1 MKNLFAVL
9 LASLMLFSF
18 AACSSETDSSSDT
31 NQSNVETVT
40 TDEESGA
47 DSTEETT
54 NETDSETDADE
65 TDETGTDASD
75 ETGSDETG
83 SDASDETDSE
93 TGTDAS
99 DETGTDA
106 TDETGT
112 DATDETGTD
121 ATGTTDETASD
132 SAEETAGTAEQQ
144 TITGTILDATMST
157 VTIQTEDGEE
167 LSFSIPDDADETE
180 VDGMTVG
187 DTLEITYTGT
197 IDGTDTSG
205 ATVVKLVQTSAQ

>member
-31 NQSNVETVT
+31 NQNNVETVT

-54 NETDSETDADE
+54 DATDSETAADA
-65 TDETGTDASD
+65 
-75 ETGSDETG
+75 TGSDAADETG
-83 SDASDETDSE
+83 SDAT
-93 TGTDAS
+93 
-99 DETGTDA
+99 DETGSDA
-106 TDETGT
+106 TDETGS
-112 DATDETGTD
+112 DATDETDSATNTGVY
-121 ATGTTDETASD
+121 TGTADP
-132 SAEETAGTAEQQ
+132 AEEQ

>member
-54 NETDSETDADE
+54 
-65 TDETGTDASD
+65 
-75 ETGSDETG
+75 
-83 SDASDETDSE
+83 DETDSE

-99 DETGTDA
+99 DETS
-106 TDETGT
+106 T

>member
-31 NQSNVETVT
+31 NQNNVETVT

-54 NETDSETDADE
+54 DETDSETDADA
-65 TDETGTDASD
+65 T
-75 ETGSDETG
+75 
-83 SDASDETDSE
+83 
-93 TGTDAS
+93 

-187 DTLEITYTGT
+187 DTLDITYTGT

>member
-18 AACSSETDSSSDT
+18 TACSSDTDNSSDT

-40 TDEESGA
+40 TDEESGD

-54 NETDSETDADE
+54 
-65 TDETGTDASD
+65 
-75 ETGSDETG
+75 
-83 SDASDETDSE
+83 DETDSE
-93 TGTDAS
+93 TGD
-99 DETGTDA
+99 DA

-112 DATDETGTD
+112 DTSEETSTDATDETGSSETGS
-121 ATGTTDETASD
+121 ATNTGVYTGTADP
-132 SAEETAGTAEQQ
+132 AEEQ

>member
-40 TDEESGA
+40 TDEESGS

-54 NETDSETDADE
+54 DETDSETGTDAS
-65 TDETGTDASD
+65 DETGTDASD

-83 SDASDETDSE
+83 SDQ
-93 TGTDAS
+93 
-99 DETGTDA
+99 
-106 TDETGT
+106 TDETGSS
-112 DATDETGTD
+112 ETGSATNTGVY
-121 ATGTTDETASD
+121 TGTADP
-132 SAEETAGTAEQQ
+132 AEEQ

>member
-54 NETDSETDADE
+54 DETDSETDADA
-65 TDETGTDASD
+65 T
-75 ETGSDETG
+75 
-83 SDASDETDSE
+83 
-93 TGTDAS
+93 

-121 ATGTTDETASD
+121 ATGTTDETAFD

-180 VDGMTVG
+180 VDGMTIG
-187 DTLEITYTGT
+187 DQLQITYTGA

>member
-9 LASLMLFSF
+9 LASLMLVSF

-40 TDEESGA
+40 TDEESGS

-54 NETDSETDADE
+54 
-65 TDETGTDASD
+65 
-75 ETGSDETG
+75 
-83 SDASDETDSE
+83 DETDSE
-93 TGTDAS
+93 TAADAT

>member
-40 TDEESGA
+40 TDEESGS

-54 NETDSETDADE
+54 
-65 TDETGTDASD
+65 
-75 ETGSDETG
+75 
-83 SDASDETDSE
+83 DETDSE

-144 TITGTILDATMST
+144 TISGTILDATMST

>member
-40 TDEESGA
+40 TDEESGS

-54 NETDSETDADE
+54 DETDSETAADA
-65 TDETGTDASD
+65 
-75 ETGSDETG
+75 TGSDAADETG
-83 SDASDETDSE
+83 SDAT
-93 TGTDAS
+93 
-99 DETGTDA
+99 DETGSDA
-106 TDETGT
+106 TDET
-112 DATDETGTD
+112 DSATNTGVYTGTAD
-121 ATGTTDETASD
+121 P
-132 SAEETAGTAEQQ
+132 AEEQ

>member
-40 TDEESGA
+40 TDEESGS

-54 NETDSETDADE
+54 
-65 TDETGTDASD
+65 
-75 ETGSDETG
+75 
-83 SDASDETDSE
+83 DETDSE
-93 TGTDAS
+93 TAADATGS
-99 DETGTDA
+99 DAADETGSDA

-180 VDGMTVG
+180 VDGMTIG
-187 DTLEITYTGT
+187 DTLEVTYIGT
-197 IDGTDTSG
+197 VDGADTAG
-205 ATVVKLVQTSAQ
+205 ATVVKLVQISAE

>member
-40 TDEESGA
+40 TDEESGS

-54 NETDSETDADE
+54 
-65 TDETGTDASD
+65 
-75 ETGSDETG
+75 
-83 SDASDETDSE
+83 DETDSE
-93 TGTDAS
+93 TAADAT

-167 LSFSIPDDADETE
+167 LSFSIPDDADESE
-180 VDGMTVG
+180 VDGMTIG
-187 DTLEITYTGT
+187 DQLQITYTGA

>member
-54 NETDSETDADE
+54 DETDSETAADA
-65 TDETGTDASD
+65 TDETGTDATD

-83 SDASDETDSE
+83 SDASDET
-93 TGTDAS
+93 GS
-99 DETGTDA
+99 DETGSDQ
-106 TDETGT
+106 TDETGSS
-112 DATDETGTD
+112 ETGSATNTGVY
-121 ATGTTDETASD
+121 TGTADP
-132 SAEETAGTAEQQ
+132 AEEQ

-167 LSFSIPDDADETE
+167 LSFSIPDDADESE
-180 VDGMTVG
+180 VDGMTIG
-187 DTLEITYTGT
+187 DQLQITYTGA

>member
-40 TDEESGA
+40 TDEESGS

-54 NETDSETDADE
+54 
-65 TDETGTDASD
+65 
-75 ETGSDETG
+75 
-83 SDASDETDSE
+83 DETDSE

>member
-40 TDEESGA
+40 TDEESGS

-54 NETDSETDADE
+54 DETDSETS
-65 TDETGTDASD
+65 TDASD
-75 ETGSDETG
+75 ETS
-83 SDASDETDSE
+83 
-93 TGTDAS
+93 TDAT

-121 ATGTTDETASD
+121 ATVTTDETASD
-132 SAEETAGTAEQQ
+132 STEETAGTAEQQ

>member
-18 AACSSETDSSSDT
+18 AACSSDTDSSSDT

-40 TDEESGA
+40 TDEESGS

-54 NETDSETDADE
+54 DETDSETAADA
-65 TDETGTDASD
+65 
-75 ETGSDETG
+75 TGSDAADETG
-83 SDASDETDSE
+83 SDAT
-93 TGTDAS
+93 
-99 DETGTDA
+99 DETGSDA
-106 TDETGT
+106 TDETGS
-112 DATDETGTD
+112 DATDETDSATNTGVY
-121 ATGTTDETASD
+121 TGTADP
-132 SAEETAGTAEQQ
+132 AEEQ
-144 TITGTILDATMST
+144 TITGTIVDATMST

>member
-18 AACSSETDSSSDT
+18 AACSSDTDNSSDT

-40 TDEESGA
+40 TDEESGS

-54 NETDSETDADE
+54 DETDSET
-65 TDETGTDASD
+65 GSDASD

-83 SDASDETDSE
+83 SDQ
-93 TGTDAS
+93 
-99 DETGTDA
+99 
-106 TDETGT
+106 TDETGSS
-112 DATDETGTD
+112 ETGSATNTGVY
-121 ATGTTDETASD
+121 TGTADP
-132 SAEETAGTAEQQ
+132 AEEQ

>member
-40 TDEESGA
+40 TDEESGS

-54 NETDSETDADE
+54 
-65 TDETGTDASD
+65 
-75 ETGSDETG
+75 
-83 SDASDETDSE
+83 DETDSE

-99 DETGTDA
+99 DETSTDA

-144 TITGTILDATMST
+144 TISGTILDATMST

>member
-18 AACSSETDSSSDT
+18 AAFSSETDSSSDT

-54 NETDSETDADE
+54 
-65 TDETGTDASD
+65 
-75 ETGSDETG
+75 
-83 SDASDETDSE
+83 DETDSE
-93 TGTDAS
+93 
-99 DETGTDA
+99 TDA

-112 DATDETGTD
+112 DATDETGTN

>member
-40 TDEESGA
+40 TDEESGS

-54 NETDSETDADE
+54 
-65 TDETGTDASD
+65 
-75 ETGSDETG
+75 
-83 SDASDETDSE
+83 DETDSE

-99 DETGTDA
+99 DETSTDATDETGTDA

-144 TITGTILDATMST
+144 TISGTILDATMST

-197 IDGTDTSG
+197 IDGTDTSD

>member
-54 NETDSETDADE
+54 
-65 TDETGTDASD
+65 
-75 ETGSDETG
+75 
-83 SDASDETDSE
+83 DETDSE
-93 TGTDAS
+93 TAA
-99 DETGTDA
+99 DA

-112 DATDETGTD
+112 DATDETGSD
-121 ATGTTDETASD
+121 ETGSDQTDETGSSETGSATNTGVYTGTAD
-132 SAEETAGTAEQQ
+132 PAEEQ

-167 LSFSIPDDADETE
+167 LSFSIPDDADESE
-180 VDGMTVG
+180 VDGMTIG
-187 DTLEITYTGT
+187 DQLQITYTGA

>member
-40 TDEESGA
+40 TDEESGS

-54 NETDSETDADE
+54 DETDSETAADE
-65 TDETGTDASD
+65 TDETGSDASD

-83 SDASDETDSE
+83 SDA
-93 TGTDAS
+93 
-99 DETGTDA
+99 
-106 TDETGT
+106 TDETGS
-112 DATDETGTD
+112 ATNTGVYTGTAD
-121 ATGTTDETASD
+121 P
-132 SAEETAGTAEQQ
+132 AEEQ

>member
-9 LASLMLFSF
+9 LASLMLFAF
-18 AACSSETDSSSDT
+18 AACSSDTDNSSDT
-31 NQSNVETVT
+31 NQS
-40 TDEESGA
+40 
-47 DSTEETT
+47 
-54 NETDSETDADE
+54 
-65 TDETGTDASD
+65 
-75 ETGSDETG
+75 
-83 SDASDETDSE
+83 
-93 TGTDAS
+93 
-99 DETGTDA
+99 
-106 TDETGT
+106 DETGT

>member
-40 TDEESGA
+40 TDEESGS

-54 NETDSETDADE
+54 DETDSETAADA

-83 SDASDETDSE
+83 SDQ
-93 TGTDAS
+93 
-99 DETGTDA
+99 
-106 TDETGT
+106 TDETGSS
-112 DATDETGTD
+112 ETGSATNTGVY
-121 ATGTTDETASD
+121 TGTADP
-132 SAEETAGTAEQQ
+132 AEEQ
-144 TITGTILDATMST
+144 TITGTILDATMNT

>member
-40 TDEESGA
+40 TDEESGS

-54 NETDSETDADE
+54 
-65 TDETGTDASD
+65 
-75 ETGSDETG
+75 
-83 SDASDETDSE
+83 DETDSE

-99 DETGTDA
+99 DETSTDATDETGTDA

>member
-9 LASLMLFSF
+9 LASVMLFSF

-40 TDEESGA
+40 TDEESGS

-54 NETDSETDADE
+54 
-65 TDETGTDASD
+65 
-75 ETGSDETG
+75 
-83 SDASDETDSE
+83 DETDSE

-99 DETGTDA
+99 DETSTDA

>member
-1 MKNLFAVL
+1 MKNLFAAL

-40 TDEESGA
+40 TDEESGS

-54 NETDSETDADE
+54 DETDS
-65 TDETGTDASD
+65 ETGTDASD
-75 ETGSDETG
+75 
-83 SDASDETDSE
+83 E

-112 DATDETGTD
+112 DAT
-121 ATGTTDETASD
+121 GTTDETAFD

-144 TITGTILDATMST
+144 TISGTILDATMST

>member
-40 TDEESGA
+40 TDEESGS

-54 NETDSETDADE
+54 DETDSETAADA
-65 TDETGTDASD
+65 
-75 ETGSDETG
+75 TGSDAADETG
-83 SDASDETDSE
+83 SDAT
-93 TGTDAS
+93 
-99 DETGTDA
+99 DETGSDA
-106 TDETGT
+106 TDETGS
-112 DATDETGTD
+112 DATDETDSATNTGVY
-121 ATGTTDETASD
+121 TGTADP
-132 SAEETAGTAEQQ
+132 AEEQ

>member
-40 TDEESGA
+40 TDEESGS

-54 NETDSETDADE
+54 
-65 TDETGTDASD
+65 
-75 ETGSDETG
+75 
-83 SDASDETDSE
+83 DETDSE

-99 DETGTDA
+99 DA
-106 TDETGT
+106 TST

>member
-40 TDEESGA
+40 TDEESGS

-54 NETDSETDADE
+54 
-65 TDETGTDASD
+65 
-75 ETGSDETG
+75 
-83 SDASDETDSE
+83 DETDSE
-93 TGTDAS
+93 TAADAT

-144 TITGTILDATMST
+144 TITGTIVDATMST

>member
-18 AACSSETDSSSDT
+18 AACSSDTDSSSDT

-54 NETDSETDADE
+54 
-65 TDETGTDASD
+65 
-75 ETGSDETG
+75 
-83 SDASDETDSE
+83 DETDSE
-93 TGTDAS
+93 TGD
-99 DETGTDA
+99 DA

-112 DATDETGTD
+112 DTSEETSTDATDETGSSETGS
-121 ATGTTDETASD
+121 ATNTGVYTGTADP
-132 SAEETAGTAEQQ
+132 AEEQ

>member
-40 TDEESGA
+40 TDEESGS

-54 NETDSETDADE
+54 DETDSETAADA
-65 TDETGTDASD
+65 TDETGTDATD

-83 SDASDETDSE
+83 SDASDETGSATNTGVY
-93 TGTDAS
+93 TGTADP
-99 DETGTDA
+99 
-106 TDETGT
+106 
-112 DATDETGTD
+112 
-121 ATGTTDETASD
+121 
-132 SAEETAGTAEQQ
+132 AEEQ
-144 TITGTILDATMST
+144 TITGTIVDATMST
-157 VTIQTEDGEE
+157 VIIQTEDGEE

>member
-54 NETDSETDADE
+54 
-65 TDETGTDASD
+65 
-75 ETGSDETG
+75 
-83 SDASDETDSE
+83 DETDSE
-93 TGTDAS
+93 TA
-99 DETGTDA
+99 A
-106 TDETGT
+106 

>member
-40 TDEESGA
+40 TDEESGS

-54 NETDSETDADE
+54 
-65 TDETGTDASD
+65 
-75 ETGSDETG
+75 
-83 SDASDETDSE
+83 DETDSE

-121 ATGTTDETASD
+121 ATVTTDETASD
-132 SAEETAGTAEQQ
+132 STEETAGTAEQQ

-157 VTIQTEDGEE
+157 VIIQTEDGEE

>member
-40 TDEESGA
+40 TDEESGS

-54 NETDSETDADE
+54 DETDSETS
-65 TDETGTDASD
+65 TDASDETSTDATD

-83 SDASDETDSE
+83 SDQ
-93 TGTDAS
+93 
-99 DETGTDA
+99 
-106 TDETGT
+106 TDETGSS
-112 DATDETGTD
+112 ETGSATNTGVY
-121 ATGTTDETASD
+121 TGTADP
-132 SAEETAGTAEQQ
+132 AEEQ

-187 DTLEITYTGT
+187 DTLEITYTGA

>member
-40 TDEESGA
+40 TDEESGS

-54 NETDSETDADE
+54 
-65 TDETGTDASD
+65 
-75 ETGSDETG
+75 
-83 SDASDETDSE
+83 DETDSE
-93 TGTDAS
+93 TGD
-99 DETGTDA
+99 DA

-112 DATDETGTD
+112 DTSEETSTDATDETGSNETGS
-121 ATGTTDETASD
+121 ATSTGVYTGTADP
-132 SAEETAGTAEQQ
+132 AEEQ

>member
-54 NETDSETDADE
+54 
-65 TDETGTDASD
+65 
-75 ETGSDETG
+75 
-83 SDASDETDSE
+83 DETDSE

-167 LSFSIPDDADETE
+167 LSFSIPDDADESE
-180 VDGMTVG
+180 VDGMTIG
-187 DTLEITYTGT
+187 DQLQITYTGA

>member
-40 TDEESGA
+40 TDEESGS

-54 NETDSETDADE
+54 
-65 TDETGTDASD
+65 
-75 ETGSDETG
+75 
-83 SDASDETDSE
+83 DETDSE

-99 DETGTDA
+99 DETGTDAADETGSDAADETGSDA